1 MNRRTV
7 LAGAGTAGLVGLSG
21 CLGLAGLDEHA
32 SSPAGVERA
41 IRDDTGYEQTEVEE
55 IPIDEGVDLLLY
67 EESVTVLNH
76 LTEHEKTVD
85 MGPAGR
91 QRGAVFLLLT
101 TPQVSVAG
109 QEFNPVGEMNTEEL
123 VELVE
128 DNYDDISNITHEED
142 DDVSLLEQD
151 TTQSRF
157 SAEAT
162 FDGTD
167 LDVYL
172 HVTEA
177 VESNDDLLIAIGVY
191 PEYVQAEEEAN
202 VRSLIE
208 GVIEDVDEMDGDGGN
223 GDGVDDDDAESDD
236 ESDGDDQED
245 DEDADAIEI

>member
-7 LAGAGTAGLVGLSG
+7 LAGAGTVGLVGLSG
-21 CLGLAGLDEHA
+21 CLGVIGLDEHA
-32 SSPAGVERA
+32 SSPAGVEEA
-41 IRDDTGYEQTEVEE
+41 VRDDTGYEYSDVEE
-55 IPIDEGVDLLLY
+55 IGIDEGVDLLLY

-91 QRGAVFLLLT
+91 QQGAVFLLLT

-109 QEFNPVGEMNTEEL
+109 QEFNPVEEMDTEEL

-142 DDVSLLEQD
+142 DDISLLEQD

-167 LDVYL
+167 VDVYL

-202 VRSLIE
+202 VRSLID

-223 GDGVDDDDAESDD
+223 GDSDDDDAGSDD
-236 ESDGDDQED
+236 DSDGDDQED
-245 DEDADAIEI
+245 DEDADAIDI

>member
-7 LAGAGTAGLVGLSG
+7 LAGAGTVGLVGLSG
-21 CLGLAGLDEHA
+21 CLGLVGLDEHA
-32 SSPAGVERA
+32 SSPAGVEESV
-41 IRDDTGYEQTEVEE
+41 RDDTGYEQTAVEE
-55 IPIDEGVDLLLY
+55 IGIDEGIDLLLY

-85 MGPAGR
+85 MGPIGR

-101 TPQVSVAG
+101 TPQVNVAG
-109 QEFNPVGEMNTEEL
+109 QEFNPVEDMDTEEL

-128 DNYDDISNITHEED
+128 DNYDDISNITHEAD

-151 TTQSRF
+151 TTHSRF
-157 SAEAT
+157 SADAQ

-167 LDVYL
+167 VDVYL

-202 VRSLIE
+202 VHSLIE
-208 GVIEDVDEMDGDGGN
+208 GVTEDVDETDDGDGN
-223 GDGVDDDDAESDD
+223 DGD
-236 ESDGDDQED
+236 SDGGSNDEPADGDQED
-245 DEDADAIEI
+245 DDADTDAIDI